1 MSRKLKAKRHRKNKL
16 QSVEQKETTII
27 DSPENYMQS
36 DKDIIKPID
45 VEALLSAASQN
56 PKFDV
61 KELLE
66 EY

>member
-1 MSRKLKAKRHRKNKL
+1 MSRKLKTKRHRRNKL
-16 QSVEQKETTII
+16 QFLEPKEVTVI
-27 DSPENYMQS
+27 DSPENYIQS
-36 DKDIIKPID
+36 DKDIKPID
-45 VEALLSAASQN
+45 IEALLSAASQN